1 MTNEEKLLEIINK
14 NDKKNK
20 GGDLVSF
27 IVTCYFYEYHLYCS
41 SVICIPKNRERAY
54 DTYS

>member
-14 NDKKNK
+14 NDKKK
-20 GGDLVSF
+20 QGRFSKF
-27 IVTCYFYEYHLYCS
+27 IVSLVIFYEYHLYCS